1 MKKLIAILFILW
13 VSLFS
18 TQAQIFKYIGM
29 EEGLSSR
36 RVLSIQQDQQ
46 GYMWILTHKGIE
58 RYNGKQFV
66 RYPLYKNNKAVN
78 FYPNLNILKTDE
90 EKTLWEIGKDGLVF
104 RFNKTKDQFQLMFD
118 LEEAFPETKALPV
131 TTTFMDRN
139 SNCLL

>member
-78 FYPNLNILKTDE
+78 FYLSL
-90 EKTLWEIGKDGLVF
+90 
-104 RFNKTKDQFQLMFD
+104 RQ
-118 LEEAFPETKALPV
+118 
-131 TTTFMDRN
+131 
-139 SNCLL
+139 